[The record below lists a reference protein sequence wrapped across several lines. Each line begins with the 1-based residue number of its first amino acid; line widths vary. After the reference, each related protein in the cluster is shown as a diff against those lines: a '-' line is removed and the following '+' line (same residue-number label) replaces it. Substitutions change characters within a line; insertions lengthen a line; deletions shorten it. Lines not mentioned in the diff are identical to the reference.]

1 MVNQTIVIVDD
12 DTAFRESLETLFWV
26 MEIKTRSYQSGAA
39 FLEARDFSY
48 DICVLLD
55 YRLPGIDGLDVLRAL
70 TVLPCRPPVL
80 LVSGDASPRVKETAL
95 ALGASATLDKPVNG
109 PQLLETIESAL
120 QATEEARRACAYA

>member
-26 MEIKTRSYQSGAA
+26 MEIKTRSYQSGTA
-39 FLEARDFSY
+39 FLESRDTSG

-70 TVLPCRPPVL
+70 TALPCRPPVL
-80 LVSGDASPRVKETAL
+80 LVSGDASPRVKERAL
-95 ALGASATLDKPVNG
+95 ALGAAATLDKPVNG
-109 PQLLETIESAL
+109 PQLLETIETAL
-120 QATEEARRACAYA
+120 QATDEACRASA